1 MTQKMFQVKCK
12 WLIEAWGDTKKQAM
26 EPILSVSGDQLKV
39 TVFQNG
45 GCGMRVKT
53 CTISKTGSATFKI
66 PNSIRAFVALLEDF
80 DSIQMEIN
88 EQKLTIT
95 AERPNSAL
103 QYNFTNIEHVEDNF
117 IADDSKDISLEVPTE
132 EWLTLWKTMPLKGDF
147 VLAID
152 KTRRSVTFKHSKG
165 RWGAAIQAKDTPKQS
180 KSFTGDP
187 LVAKR
192 IFAFCKV
199 EDMFSTVTFMDCGVL
214 KWQQN
219 NTVVYLAPQD

>member
-1 MTQKMFQVKCK
+1 MFRVKCK
-12 WLIEAWGDTKKQAM
+12 WLVEAWGNTKKQAM
-26 EPILSVSGDQLKV
+26 EPILSVSGDKLKV
-39 TVFQNG
+39 TMFQNG

-88 EQKLTIT
+88 EEKLTII

-103 QYNFTNIEHVEDNF
+103 QYNFANIEHVEDNC
-117 IADDSKDISLEVPTE
+117 IADDPKDVSLEVPTD
-132 EWLTLWKTMPLKGDF
+132 EWLTLWETMPLKGDF

-152 KTRRSVTFKHSKG
+152 KTRRSVTFKHSKR
-165 RWGAAIQAKDTPKQS
+165 RWGAAVQAKDKPKQT
-180 KSFTGDP
+180 KTFTGDP

-192 IFAFCKV
+192 IFAYCKA
-199 EDMFSTVTFMDCGVL
+199 EDMFSTITFMQCGVL

-219 NTVVYLAPQD
+219 TTIVYLAPKND

>member
-1 MTQKMFQVKCK
+1 VKCK
-12 WLIEAWGDTKKQAM
+12 WLNEAWGNTKKQTM
-26 EPILSVSGDQLKV
+26 EPVLSISGDKLKV
-39 TVFQNG
+39 TMFQNG

-80 DSIQMEIN
+80 DSIQMEII
-88 EQKLTIT
+88 EGKLTII

-103 QYNFTNIEHVEDNF
+103 QYNFANIEHVEDNC
-117 IADDSKDISLEVPTE
+117 IADDPKDVSLEVPTE

-152 KTRRSVTFKHSKG
+152 KKTKSLTFKHSKR
-165 RWGAAIQAKDTPKQS
+165 RWGAAIISKGKPKQT
-180 KSFTGDP
+180 KTFTGDP

-199 EDMFSTVTFMDCGVL
+199 DDIFSTVTFMHCGVL

-219 NTVVYLAPQD
+219 NTIVYLAPNID

>member
-1 MTQKMFQVKCK
+1 MFRVKCK
-12 WLIEAWGDTKKQAM
+12 WLNEAWGNTKKQAM
-26 EPILSVSGDQLKV
+26 EPILSVNGDKLKV
-39 TVFQNG
+39 TIFQNG

-53 CTISKTGSATFKI
+53 CTVSKTGSATFKI

-88 EQKLTIT
+88 EGKLTII
-95 AERPNSAL
+95 AERPNSAI
-103 QYNFTNIEHVEDNF
+103 QYNFANIEHVEDNF

-152 KTRRSVTFKHSKG
+152 KTTKSLTFKHSKR
-165 RWGAAIQAKDTPKQS
+165 RWGAAIISKGKPKQT
-180 KSFTGDP
+180 KTFTGDP

-199 EDMFSTVTFMDCGVL
+199 DDIFSTVTFMHCGVF

-219 NTVVYLAPQD
+219 NTVVYLAPNND

>member
-1 MTQKMFQVKCK
+1 MFRVKCK
-12 WLIEAWGDTKKQAM
+12 WLVEACGNTKKQAI
-26 EPILSVSGDQLKV
+26 EPILSVNGDKLKV
-39 TVFQNG
+39 TIFQNG

-88 EQKLTIT
+88 EEKLTII

-103 QYNFTNIEHVEDNF
+103 QYHFANIEHVEDNF
-117 IADDSKDISLEVPTE
+117 IVDDPKDVSLEVPTD

-152 KTRRSVTFKHSKG
+152 KTRRSVTFKHSKR
-165 RWGAAIQAKDTPKQS
+165 RWGAAVQANDKPKQT
-180 KSFTGDP
+180 KTFTGDP

-192 IFAFCKV
+192 IFAYCKV
-199 EDMFSTVTFMDCGVL
+199 DDIFSTLTFMHCGVL

-219 NTVVYLAPQD
+219 NTVVYLAPNND